1 MTTKYNNNRK
11 KLTARPGDIE
21 KIGNEIGNIYFTRL
35 MALSDVVNRYVGVAL
50 RDEVNWLRLRTLIT
64 LARRGKGAI
73 TPSELAKHLLR
84 PNQNMTKI
92 VDDLERDGHVIK
104 VRESGD
110 RRVITVKLTGAGIDY
125 IRQSLDKIAFA
136 DRELR
141 ICLNDNELKTIAQIL
156 IKFRNHLVGLLSE
169 DPKHLFRTD
178 VRQLPVKN
186 NERNSRNGRQQK
198 E

>member
-1 MTTKYNNNRK
+1 MTMKHTNNLK

-92 VDDLERDGHVIK
+92 VDDLERDGLVIK
-104 VRESGD
+104 G
-110 RRVITVKLTGAGIDY
+110 
-125 IRQSLDKIAFA
+125 
-136 DRELR
+136 
-141 ICLNDNELKTIAQIL
+141 
-156 IKFRNHLVGLLSE
+156 
-169 DPKHLFRTD
+169 
-178 VRQLPVKN
+178 
-186 NERNSRNGRQQK
+186 
-198 E
+198 